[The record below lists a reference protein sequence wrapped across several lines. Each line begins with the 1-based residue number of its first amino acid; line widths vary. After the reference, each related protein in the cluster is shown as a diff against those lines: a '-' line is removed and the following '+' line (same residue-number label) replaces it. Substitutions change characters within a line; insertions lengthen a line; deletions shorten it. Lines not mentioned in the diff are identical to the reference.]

1 MKERK
6 VVADYVVKK
15 EFAVQGDSSSESEE
29 SKCAE
34 DASMPVVKD
43 NENVFDGRFKI
54 MALSHDEEEEEKVSM
69 VDLKQNLNANSIRRL
84 RSLVVVLID

>member
-1 MKERK
+1 
-6 VVADYVVKK
+6 
-15 EFAVQGDSSSESEE
+15 
-29 SKCAE
+29 
-34 DASMPVVKD
+34 MPVVKD